1 MKKEK
6 ALVTS
11 RVLFV
16 SILDKIYLLSLA
28 IIFVF
33 ATYSNLSNYYGVY
46 PFWEKMSNQF
56 FIFVLLTILYFIFNW
71 FYKCAIKTMLCVTKK
86 EVYGEIY
93 FPFIKIEK
101 NIPLN
106 KITKVSTYNYFWIFR
121 AIVIYQ
127 YNKLPL
133 IFFTWNNQEFK
144 SKLRELIIDANE
156 EIENEFENKNLISKN
171 NIKSIGIILAVLTGF
186 TIIIGLYNYMFDPIK
201 KIPGT
206 YAYEDKNIILNKDG
220 SCNIDDIIDSY
231 SNCTWEYSESLENVN
246 IKYDYSYFSYYAN
259 KYITSSRSL
268 DIDYI
273 LKDKK
278 LIYDDNIYKK
288 N

>member
-28 IIFVF
+28 IIFVSM
-33 ATYSNLSNYYGVY
+33 TYSNLSTYYGSY
-46 PFWEKMSNQF
+46 PFWEKMSNQL
-56 FIFVLLTILYFIFNW
+56 FIFIFLVILYFIFNW

-121 AIVIYQ
+121 VLVIYQ

-133 IFFTWNNQEFK
+133 IFSLGT
-144 SKLRELIIDANE
+144 I
-156 EIENEFENKNLISKN
+156 KNL
-171 NIKSIGIILAVLTGF
+171 
-186 TIIIGLYNYMFDPIK
+186 
-201 KIPGT
+201 KI
-206 YAYEDKNIILNKDG
+206 N
-220 SCNIDDIIDSY
+220 
-231 SNCTWEYSESLENVN
+231 
-246 IKYDYSYFSYYAN
+246 
-259 KYITSSRSL
+259 
-268 DIDYI
+268 
-273 LKDKK
+273 
-278 LIYDDNIYKK
+278 
-288 N
+288 

>member
-28 IIFVF
+28 IIFVSM
-33 ATYSNLSNYYGVY
+33 TYSNLSTYYGSY
-46 PFWEKMSNQF
+46 PFWEKMSNQL
-56 FIFVLLTILYFIFNW
+56 FIFIFLVILYFIFNW

-121 AIVIYQ
+121 ALVIYQ

-133 IFFTWNNQEFK
+133 IFFTWNNKEFK
-144 SKLRELIIDANE
+144 NKLRELIIEADE
-156 EIENEFENKNLISKN
+156 EIENEFENKNLISRN
-171 NIKSIGIILAVLTGF
+171 NIKYIGIILGILTGL
-186 TIIIGLYNYMFDPIK
+186 TVIIGLYNYISDPIK
-201 KIPGT
+201 RIPGT
-206 YAYEDKNIILNKDG
+206 YSYEDKNIILNKDG
-220 SCNIDDIIDSY
+220 SCNIDDIVDSY
-231 SNCTWEYSESLENVN
+231 HNCTWEYNKSLESLSIE
-246 IKYDYSYFSYYAN
+246 YDYSYFSYYAN

-268 DIDYI
+268 DVDYV
-273 LKDKK
+273 LKDKT
-278 LIYDDNIYKK
+278 LIYDDNTYKK